1 MYVCTYVENERVCQ
15 APYHLWAQMWHPQD
29 PPPLL
34 LEAQKHVGGYISS
47 GQVKYFWKISCPNPP
62 KKNIPGSNGGIIET
76 IQSMKT
82 PLRLVFGEFFMKG
95 KECVPAVFYKAR
107 SLNFGGC
114 ISKFKIV
121 LLNSYFE
128 LWRLYFAY
136 SKTRYWILENA
147 GRRAQAN
154 MNVFT
159 SLHPN
164 PPQPHPSI
172 HNPRKLGEI

>member
-1 MYVCTYVENERVCQ
+1 
-15 APYHLWAQMWHPQD
+15 
-29 PPPLL
+29 
-34 LEAQKHVGGYISS
+34 
-47 GQVKYFWKISCPNPP
+47 
-62 KKNIPGSNGGIIET
+62 
-76 IQSMKT
+76 MKT

-128 LWRLYFAY
+128 LWRLYFVY